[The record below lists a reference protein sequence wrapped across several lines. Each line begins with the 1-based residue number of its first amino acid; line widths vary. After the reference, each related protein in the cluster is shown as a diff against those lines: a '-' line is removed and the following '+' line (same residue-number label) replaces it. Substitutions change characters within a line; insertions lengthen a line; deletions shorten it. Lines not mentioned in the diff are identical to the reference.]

1 MKPVFLQT
9 YSNYMLFLIATT
21 LFSASIL
28 IVFKLFKQYNIN
40 NLQAIVGNYI
50 VAASI
55 GFLIYE
61 PKFSAT
67 DVFHAPWFSL
77 SILIGGAFIGVFFLF
92 ALSSQRA
99 GIAIT
104 AVSSKMSVVIPTA
117 AGFLLFNDELSPLK
131 IIGIILALVALYLA
145 LYKKQIANTKFDFRL
160 ILLPLFIFVGTGA
173 NDLLMKIA
181 DFYFVENDVLLLLST
196 IFSIALVIG
205 TSVLIYNYIKRTTIL
220 KLKNFL
226 AGGLLGLINFGSTY
240 YLFRSMEIFDN
251 SLLFPIRNTGV
262 VVLSAIIAL
271 LLFKEKIAKINWI
284 GIALAVVAI
293 IMISTG

>member
-1 MKPVFLQT
+1 
-9 YSNYMLFLIATT
+9 MLYLIATT

-28 IVFKLFKQYNIN
+28 IVFKLFKHYNIN

-50 VAASI
+50 VAAGI

-67 DVFHAPWFSL
+67 DIFHATWFPL

-117 AGFLLFNDELSPLK
+117 AGFLLFNDLLSPLK
-131 IIGIILALVALYLA
+131 IIGIVLALIALYLA
-145 LYKKQIANTKFDFRL
+145 LYKKQIAHTKFDFRL

-196 IFSIALVIG
+196 IFSIALIIG
-205 TSVLIYNYIKRTTIL
+205 TIVLIYNYITLKTTL

-271 LLFKEKIAKINWI
+271 LLFKEKIAKVNWI

>member
-1 MKPVFLQT
+1 LKPVFLQT